1 MEGARILKERLISS
15 LNAHIAALQI
25 NPAGC
30 VFTGAKDRGK
40 GYHAK
45 VYFDAR
51 DDIFVGEVFGLN
63 DSLNFHGSTVQEL
76 KEMFHQSIDNY
87 LELCKEL
94 GEEPER
100 EFKGSFNIRVQPEL
114 HRQLAY
120 NALKEGKS
128 LNQYINESL
137 TQFVVNGTTDLR
149 P

>member
-1 MEGARILKERLISS
+1 MSGKEKL
-15 LNAHIAALQI
+15 LAKLLAKPMPK
-25 NPAGC
+25 PA
-30 VFTGAKDRGK
+30 DQMLEYK

-45 VYFDAR
+45 IYFDAR

-76 KEMFHQSIDNY
+76 KEMFHQCIDNY
-87 LELCKEL
+87 LDLCKEL

-100 EFKGSFNIRVQPEL
+100 EFKGSFNIRIQPEL

-120 NALKEGKS
+120 NALNEGKS

-137 TQFVVNGTTDLR
+137 EQFVSNSAAAL
-149 P
+149 PQK